1 MHIPVPWMF
10 VLTYLLGV
18 LLESICPVTIVSM
31 QPRVST
37 IVGFV
42 LFALG
47 GLIAGWG
54 WMIFH
59 KAGTTTIPGRSS
71 LKLVTWGPYRFTRNP
86 MYLGLTFA
94 YLGEAALL
102 KQVWPVF
109 LLPLMLAYLNW
120 TVIPVE
126 EKKLI
131 GVFRDQYEQ
140 YRAHVHRWI

>member
-10 VLTYLLGV
+10 VVTYLLGV
-18 LLESICPVTIVSM
+18 LLESIRPVTIVPM

-47 GLIAGWG
+47 ALIAGWG

-71 LKLVTWGPYRFTRNP
+71 LKAGHVGTLSFHSKPNVCRPDLRLPRRGGITKTIVASLSFTFDT
-86 MYLGLTFA
+86 GLSQLDRDSRRGEKA
-94 YLGEAALL
+94 Y
-102 KQVWPVF
+102 
-109 LLPLMLAYLNW
+109 
-120 TVIPVE
+120 
-126 EKKLI
+126 
-131 GVFRDQYEQ
+131 
-140 YRAHVHRWI
+140 